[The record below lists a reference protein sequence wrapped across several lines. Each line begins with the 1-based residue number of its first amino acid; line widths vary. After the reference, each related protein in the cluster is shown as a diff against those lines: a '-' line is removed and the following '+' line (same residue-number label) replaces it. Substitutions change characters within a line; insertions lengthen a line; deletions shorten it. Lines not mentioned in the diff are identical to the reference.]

1 MYVCMYVGPAFL
13 FCVWIQK
20 HQLLNYLKIQ
30 NVPNIL
36 HGVEYVLSCEIRT
49 WKV

>member
-1 MYVCMYVGPAFL
+1 
-13 FCVWIQK
+13 
-20 HQLLNYLKIQ
+20 
-30 NVPNIL
+30 VPNIL